1 METSEV
7 IVAYQRLSEKIDNL
21 DRKLDLHQGLNPPAD
36 VWLDIME
43 ACNFLKV
50 SKRTLQNYRD
60 DGTLPF
66 SQVGGKIY
74 FKQADLENHLKSH
87 YVKALKKK
95 RGSR

>member
-1 METSEV
+1 METSEL

-21 DRKLDLHQGLNPPAD
+21 DRKLDLKQGLNSSSET
-36 VWLDIME
+36 WLDIME
-43 ACNFLKV
+43 ACAFLKV

-74 FKQADLENHLKSH
+74 FKVADLEQHLSKH
-87 YVKALKKK
+87 YVKAFKK
-95 RGSR
+95 RR